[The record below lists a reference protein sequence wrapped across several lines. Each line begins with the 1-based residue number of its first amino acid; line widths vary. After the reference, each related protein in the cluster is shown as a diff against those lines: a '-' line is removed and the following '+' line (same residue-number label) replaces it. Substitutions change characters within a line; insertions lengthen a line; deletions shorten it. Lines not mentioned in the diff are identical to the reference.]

1 MQSREEVLKYLKKKY
16 PQGVLSGETENNLEE
31 IIVDLFEREFLEN
44 HDKVRK
50 ELQDYRG
57 DTLNDTHESI
67 VIKSGRRVNSKKDEL
82 KSVDYNS
89 QYESEERQ

>member
-1 MQSREEVLKYLKKKY
+1 MESREEVLSYLKKQY

-31 IIVDLFEREFLEN
+31 IIVDLFEHEFLEN

-57 DTLNDTHESI
+57 DTLNDTSI
-67 VIKSGRRVNSKKDEL
+67 VKHLVEEEIRKQSLEEGE
-82 KSVDYNS
+82 VDFQSNAK
-89 QYESEERQ
+89 

>member
-1 MQSREEVLKYLKKKY
+1 LLLYIYHAVIPAKTQMESREEVLSYLKKQY

-31 IIVDLFEREFLEN
+31 IIVDLFEHEFLEN

-57 DTLNDTHESI
+57 DTLNDTSI
-67 VIKSGRRVNSKKDEL
+67 VTSKL
-82 KSVDYNS
+82 
-89 QYESEERQ
+89 

>member
-1 MQSREEVLKYLKKKY
+1 M
-16 PQGVLSGETENNLEE
+16 LSGETEDNLEE
-31 IIVDLFEREFLEN
+31 IIVDLFEHEFLEN

-67 VIKSGRRVNSKKDEL
+67 VIKSGRRE
-82 KSVDYNS
+82 
-89 QYESEERQ
+89 